1 MSRKNQLE
9 LSFDAIEIYLD
20 QLQVKSF
27 SEKTL
32 QDIFNNKKDEWQIP
46 ANKNASH
53 FFSFLQ
59 KKGVL
64 FMTSFNDEQ
73 NKIKIIYSWKTQDDF
88 TVMAG
93 LKNNS
98 YYSYYTALF
107 IHQLTLQ
114 IPKTYYL
121 NYEHSSDMN
130 PVSGKPSL
138 TQSAID
144 KAFSG
149 NQRKSSISYSY
160 KDRKIIIT
168 NGKKTEKL
176 GVIKQ
181 ENAQQC
187 FEYTSLERTLIDVA
201 IRPVYAGGVFEVL
214 EAYKKAKENLN
225 TKRLTEYLKKM
236 DYIYPYHQVIGFYL
250 ERAGYTENDLKL
262 FDKEKEFDFYLTY
275 DIRNKAYS
283 ERWKLYYPKGL

>member
-1 MSRKNQLE
+1 MSRKSQLE
-9 LSFDAIEIYLD
+9 LGFDLIEAYFN
-20 QLQVKSF
+20 QMQVKSF

-32 QDIFNNKKDEWQIP
+32 QDIFNSKKQEWQIP

-53 FFSFLQ
+53 FFTFLQ

-64 FMTSFNDEQ
+64 FMTSFNDEK
-73 NKIKIIYSWKTQDDF
+73 NKTKIIYSWKTQDDF
-88 TVMAG
+88 TIMAG

-98 YYSYYTALF
+98 YYSFYTALF

-130 PVSGKPSL
+130 LLLGKPSL
-138 TQSAID
+138 TQSSID

-149 NQRKSSISYSY
+149 SQRKSSNSYSY
-160 KDRKIIIT
+160 NDRKIIIT

-181 ENAQQC
+181 ENTQQY
-187 FEYTSLERTLIDVA
+187 FEYTDLQRTLIDVA

-214 EAYKKAKENLN
+214 EGYKKAKDILN
-225 TKRLTEYLKKM
+225 TKKTAEYLEKM

-250 ERAGYTENDLKL
+250 ERAGYGEKDLKL
-262 FDKEKEFDFYLTY
+262 FDKEKEFNFYLTY